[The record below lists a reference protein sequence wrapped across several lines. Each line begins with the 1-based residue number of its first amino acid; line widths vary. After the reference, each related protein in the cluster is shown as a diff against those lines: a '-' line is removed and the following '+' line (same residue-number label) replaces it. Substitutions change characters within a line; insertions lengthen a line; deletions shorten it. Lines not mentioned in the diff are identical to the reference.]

1 MNYHE
6 LLMYHDISTIN
17 NLRVNLLSHD
27 RAVPARL
34 NRTIARLDV
43 DYRGS
48 TGYGRAYR
56 MKLKSN
62 WGIVDI
68 EDVCAGA
75 EYLVKKGGGS
85 SWALPFLYISVLA
98 NFQHLYLGC
107 WERPWDHC
115 KIASSLFVCF
125 AVKTKM
131 TQIVRHYYCTYIK
144 HDQMFHGYLADY
156 QVVTVPARDDAQG
169 SVFVTYREDDW

>member
-17 NLRVNLLSHD
+17 PRVKLLSHD

-56 MKLKSN
+56 MKLKGN

-68 EDVCAGA
+68 DDVCAGA
-75 EYLVKKGGGS
+75 EYLVKKGAGS
-85 SWALPFLYISVLA
+85 SWAVY
-98 NFQHLYLGC
+98 H
-107 WERPWDHC
+107 
-115 KIASSLFVCF
+115 VCSYGP
-125 AVKTKM
+125 K
-131 TQIVRHYYCTYIK
+131 
-144 HDQMFHGYLADY
+144 Y
-156 QVVTVPARDDAQG
+156 QL
-169 SVFVTYREDDW
+169 